1 MGLIIYKMCW
11 PQLNASNPCGMV
23 RYGFA

>member
-1 MGLIIYKMCW
+1 MGLIIYRMCW